1 VESGTRTRS
10 YFLALA
16 YYRDRMT
23 RCRVH
28 GRRHQRRSVAA
39 HADVGISV
47 VNGVDVAKN
56 AAKIILLEKDLA
68 VLNDGVIEARR
79 SFANIMKYIIM
90 GNWRNR

>member
-1 VESGTRTRS
+1 
-10 YFLALA
+10 
-16 YYRDRMT
+16 M
-23 RCRVH
+23 
-28 GRRHQRRSVAA
+28 
-39 HADVGISV
+39 
-47 VNGVDVAKN
+47 NGVDVAKD